1 MDKLK
6 LLLYL
11 FLILAFALCGCSA
24 QPTTEATAGPL
35 GGNKVAT
42 GISPV
47 PPSPDEKEFIQ
58 TEWNVEMK
66 FKGVEY
72 FEDDGVNGKGIMIIT
87 ETFDY
92 NNIGFYCHVHGC
104 SLEYFNGSE
113 WEYIFEYRGMENM
126 LCRVIPKDQLGYA
139 SLPER
144 NLLRRVCDRMPNG
157 RYRYTKLIWDD
168 STPPN
173 AKSLSVEFDIH
184 WPE

>member
-1 MDKLK
+1 MGKLK
-6 LLLYL
+6 LIPYL

-24 QPTTEATAGPL
+24 QPTTEATAVPL
-35 GGNKVAT
+35 EGYNVVT
-42 GISPV
+42 GISPA
-47 PPSPDEKEFIQ
+47 PPYEEKSIQ
-58 TEWNVEMK
+58 TEWNAEMK
-66 FKGVEY
+66 LKEIQY
-72 FEDDGVNGKGIMIIT
+72 REDDGVNGKGIMIVT

-92 NNIGFYCHVHGC
+92 NNIGFYCHLNGC

-126 LCRVIPKDQLGYA
+126 LGHVLPKDQLGYA
-139 SLPER
+139 SLLEK

-157 RYRYTKLIWDD
+157 RYRYTKLIWDA

-173 AKSLSVEFDIH
+173 VKSLSVEFDIH